1 MKNYIIFAMRK
12 LRNYIANFRH
22 NLHLPYNKGIVPY
35 SYLSN
40 VLSGF
45 RESKGTIPLF
55 LIFNY
60 FLMRKPENKVISIA
74 YILLLTSSVYN
85 FFYFL
90 SGISKTFLICQS

>member
-1 MKNYIIFAMRK
+1 MKNYIIFAMRQ
-12 LRNYIANFRH
+12 LRNFIANFIKKLRLY
-22 NLHLPYNKGIVPY
+22 NNKGIAPY

-40 VLSGF
+40 VLSGC
-45 RESKGTIPLF
+45 RKLTGTIPLF

-60 FLMRKPENKVISIA
+60 FLMRQPENKVISIA

-90 SGISKTFLICQS
+90 SGISKTFLI